1 MRGALAAAAAAAIWA
16 SDAQHVAQQAGEG
29 AAGVRSEPEA
39 VGGLHLGQDLDEVL
53 GGGRAAGGL
62 LGRGPH
68 EAAAVPREARAA
80 VEGAPR
86 SPSVLAHH
94 RAAARA
100 ARDRRGH
107 RVQGCGARERGRAQT
122 PSRRVIAHPPRR
134 GRPVP
139 RAQQQQQQQRDEK
152 RPAHPSP
159 TSLCCL
165 CPAAGLS
172 WFGVREQAHELSPP
186 IRTFTRRFILLLVPG
201 TMQRGRGGA
210 LGASG
215 DEAACPQTL
224 KEQEREAERVVNENL
239 NLKMRVKHLE
249 DLLGDRGDGEESM
262 NIWDMRSALSRE
274 RERIVEEAAREV
286 SERDELLV
294 RSRRTLE
301 ELRAENA
308 RLVLQTDSLRSELG
322 DRALA
327 LETAQRAEEELARQL
342 EAKDEE
348 LRRAQRRAEEVQRE
362 GQEVA
367 AQLRADIEALRAE
380 LQREE
385 DGSADL
391 GHRLRQAEEELV
403 AREQEVRASE
413 ANLREWAQQ
422 QIRDAHEA
430 LEAERE
436 RERDRGSEQVQLARQ
451 KERESAEKE
460 MQLLRD
466 DMEALSD
473 ELVRERHERQECRR
487 RAESELATSARA
499 LQQLEAS
506 LEEEG
511 RRLGAAGRE
520 AQEARVRALNAEQS
534 LRKLEADFS
543 ELKHERQLAGR
554 AAEDARKEAQDAR
567 RKLEDV
573 QRVERERERTLA
585 ELQEAA
591 RLRDSSD
598 SRTISSL
605 QKQLADLKQSH
616 AAALSAAM
624 ASANTDSKDKGE
636 HADAETVS
644 KLQRIPASL
653 P

>member
-1 MRGALAAAAAAAIWA
+1 M
-16 SDAQHVAQQAGEG
+16 
-29 AAGVRSEPEA
+29 
-39 VGGLHLGQDLDEVL
+39 
-53 GGGRAAGGL
+53 
-62 LGRGPH
+62 
-68 EAAAVPREARAA
+68 
-80 VEGAPR
+80 
-86 SPSVLAHH
+86 
-94 RAAARA
+94 
-100 ARDRRGH
+100 
-107 RVQGCGARERGRAQT
+107 
-122 PSRRVIAHPPRR
+122 
-134 GRPVP
+134 P

-186 IRTFTRRFILLLVPG
+186 IRTFTRPIILLLVPG

-215 DEAACPQTL
+215 GPDDEAACPQTL

-367 AQLRADIEALRAE
+367 EQLRADIEALRAE